1 MRHSCWPFCSALTK
15 TWQKE
20 FNLNFELPQLQD
32 IELVK
37 SQVLRRLQLNG
48 ECSRRKKVASGY
60 CTKTINSLGGVTVT
74 MPNEILVSLTGPG
87 TCDAPKKIFVNVTK
101 YTWKKNSPKI
111 AENSIIFEPKNHFV
125 WPLEDA

>member
-1 MRHSCWPFCSALTK
+1 
-15 TWQKE
+15 
-20 FNLNFELPQLQD
+20 
-32 IELVK
+32 
-37 SQVLRRLQLNG
+37 
-48 ECSRRKKVASGY
+48 VASLACHLTEATSKWGAFPYKICQMRNICNY

-74 MPNEILVSLTGPG
+74 MPNKILVSLTGPG
-87 TCDAPKKIFVNVTK
+87 TCDTPKKIFVNVTK